1 MHCPQPGARSRAAT
15 QLPGDTCCCQAA
27 LRVSSDGRLG
37 RLWRSCWKRTAHLHA
52 AAHFKG
58 TAGTYAGSTGELGF
72 LALLTC
78 RQLFSLTTHVQTK
91 LYGWEVEEPCY
102 LATSFWT
109 EGWATS
115 QLAELDFVMRL
126 WQAGLGA
133 GAAGTGHRHAA
144 WWALPCP
151 WSAIR
156 SGAAGTGTGNS
167 DLLWELQLCL
177 QPWLAQEQLFD
188 VQAASLLREF
198 MMLWRRSVSFS
209 SPPLK
214 LCKSPVNLEGILW
227 KQGLLAL
234 DNPSC

>member
-1 MHCPQPGARSRAAT
+1 MLQGLHRLWGNLYDTVFIWGFSPRSRRGCASRWCLMHCPQPGARSRAAT

-115 QLAELDFVMRL
+115 QLVELDFVMRL
-126 WQAGLGA
+126 
-133 GAAGTGHRHAA
+133 
-144 WWALPCP
+144 
-151 WSAIR
+151 
-156 SGAAGTGTGNS
+156 
-167 DLLWELQLCL
+167 
-177 QPWLAQEQLFD
+177 
-188 VQAASLLREF
+188 
-198 MMLWRRSVSFS
+198 
-209 SPPLK
+209 
-214 LCKSPVNLEGILW
+214 
-227 KQGLLAL
+227 
-234 DNPSC
+234 